1 MARDGHIN
9 KLVVCLVIV
18 ILFSMLLTT
27 GVSAKI
33 FDFKKLGIDLL
44 GKDDY
49 DKDINLNKDISLDKD
64 IKNSKLAK
72 NEYKELEEED
82 KAKKSAKEKAKAE
95 AEKKEKEK
103 EKNKEKAAKKT
114 AKTTAK
120 LKKELENN
128 SDLPKIILT
137 R

>member
-1 MARDGHIN
+1 
-9 KLVVCLVIV
+9 
-18 ILFSMLLTT
+18 MLLTT

-95 AEKKEKEK
+95 AEKNVRIVFYLPNNKMLLYFMYIKLFYNLIVPS
-103 EKNKEKAAKKT
+103 KNQT
-114 AKTTAK
+114 FQT
-120 LKKELENN
+120 
-128 SDLPKIILT
+128 LT
-137 R
+137 SPYYRGFKYFLIK